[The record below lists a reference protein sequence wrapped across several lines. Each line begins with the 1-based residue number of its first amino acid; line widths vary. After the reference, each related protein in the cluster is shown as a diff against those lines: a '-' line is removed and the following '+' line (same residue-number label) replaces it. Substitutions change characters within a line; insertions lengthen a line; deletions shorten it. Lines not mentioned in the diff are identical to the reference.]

1 MKQILVFAVLI
12 FGGVFAWQIG
22 ESLSSDAISM
32 GLGIFF
38 GMLAGLPAAL
48 LVLAASRRNDY
59 TERERTHAQRAGAYP
74 NYGAQPPIIVVTAP
88 SGGGQMGQ
96 MGGQLGFNGGQPMM
110 ELPMWGNA
118 RQERQFKVVGER
130 EELVDEW

>member
-1 MKQILVFAVLI
+1 MKQVLVFALLVI
-12 FGGVFAWQIG
+12 GGVFAWQIG

-48 LVLAASRRNDY
+48 LVLAASRRSENSD
-59 TERERTHAQRAGAYP
+59 RERVSASRESAYP
-74 NYGAQPPIIVVTAP
+74 SYAHQPPIIVVTAP
-88 SGGGQMGQ
+88 QGGGQ
-96 MGGQLGFNGGQPMM
+96 LTTNPNQPMM

-118 RQERQFKVVGER
+118 HGERQFKVVGER
-130 EELVDEW
+130 EEIVDEW